1 MLKKYW
7 NKGGKQKRIIIL
19 LSLVLIIALFF
30 LRDDY
35 QPALLFIRKFIFI
48 ILLCAAVLFFGLRK
62 FRKTASTGRRLGIL
76 GILLVF
82 FGLLYFVGWHFK
94 MYDYMKTY
102 NVFNDLNRVEINEL
116 PLTQN
121 ERIQP
126 LRNIF
131 SMANESVG
139 ETKDVS
145 LPHLVRV
152 DDENKWTMAI
162 QPSEK
167 YAWQAMNDNTEE
179 VFAVS
184 STTPFPRFSSDNRIP
199 VTFSI
204 GESLKFSRNT
214 YNAVVQR
221 FNPWML
227 FNYEPSDTYYMKNDT
242 GQWVEVVSLI
252 KWKGFFFPYPTFGGV
267 MVIDNGAH
275 YFKDYLERVAIGKGT
290 YISPEEM
297 KNHPYLTRQ
306 NTVAEKIS
314 RLQAESLKFLG
325 GFSDPLPWNMK
336 TAVKIPDLSKD
347 QNEQPF
353 VTDFN
358 FSDTGIGAYNGLY
371 HWFGL
376 EPVGDERTSL
386 TYSVFIPADGTDKLY
401 YYDHASKK
409 QGYAGVSAMPLK
421 VKESRKEYDWT
432 ANTPVEFR
440 PYIKN
445 IAGRKRLFFLGTV
458 SAINDKDSGQFDGSA
473 TPDLVLVDSEYRDVV
488 WIDVKHPSQWEKS
501 VYDQLNEA
509 WRSSEGIGEYFVE
522 ETKTI
527 EFGQTTDN
535 TIAIDSTKLEDLKAS
550 GGEDEAIQ
558 VLQNKI
564 DSIKKAR
571 EEDEILKLQRKI
583 DSIKASKE

>member
-1 MLKKYW
+1 MIRNYW
-7 NKGGKQKRIIIL
+7 NKGKKQKKITIIA
-19 LSLVLIIALFF
+19 SLVMLIVLFV

-35 QPALLFIRKFIFI
+35 QPALLFVRKFIFI
-48 ILLCAAVLFFGLRK
+48 ILLSAIALIFGLRK
-62 FRKTASTGRRLGIL
+62 FRNSASTGTRLGVL
-76 GILLVF
+76 GLLVVF
-82 FGLLYFVGWHFK
+82 FGILYAAGWHFK

-102 NVFNDLNRVEINEL
+102 NVFNNLNRIEINEL

-126 LRNIF
+126 LQNIF

-152 DDENKWTMAI
+152 DGENKWTMAI
-162 QPSEK
+162 QPTEK
-167 YAWQAMNDNTEE
+167 YVWQGITDNTEE
-179 VFAVS
+179 VFSVS
-184 STTPFPRFSSDNRIP
+184 STTPFPRFSNENRIP

-221 FNPWML
+221 FNFFQL
-227 FNYEPSDTYYMKNDT
+227 FTLEPSDTFYMKNDT

-252 KWKGFFFPYPTFGGV
+252 KWKGFLFPYPTFGGV
-267 MVIDNGAH
+267 MIVNNGEH
-275 YFKDYLERVAIGKGT
+275 DFGDYMERILIGKGT
-290 YISPEEM
+290 YISPEDM
-297 KNHPYLTRQ
+297 KNYPFLIGQ
-306 NTVAEKIS
+306 NTLAEKVS
-314 RLQAESLKFLG
+314 QLQAESLKFLG
-325 GFSDPLPWNMK
+325 GFTDPLPWKMK
-336 TAVKIPDLSKD
+336 TAVKIPELPKD
-347 QNEQPF
+347 QNQQPF

-358 FSDTGIGAYNGLY
+358 FSDTGSNAYNGLY

-386 TYSVFIPADGTDKLY
+386 TFSVFIPADGSNAFY

-445 IAGRKRLFFLGTV
+445 IAGRKRMFFLGTV
-458 SAINDKDSGQFDGSA
+458 SAISEKDAGQFDGSA
-473 TPDLVLVDSEYRDVV
+473 TPDLVLIDSEYRDVI
-488 WIDVKHPSQWEKS
+488 WIDVKHPSQWDRT

-509 WRSSEGIGEYFVE
+509 WRSSEGIGYYYAED
-522 ETKTI
+522 TKEIDII
-527 EFGQTTDN
+527 EQATDS
-535 TIAIDSTKLEDLKAS
+535 IPAIPAMDKKALEIERLQRQIDSLKS
-550 GGEDEAIQ
+550 T
-558 VLQNKI
+558 NN
-564 DSIKKAR
+564 
-571 EEDEILKLQRKI
+571 
-583 DSIKASKE
+583 

>member
-1 MLKKYW
+1 
-7 NKGGKQKRIIIL
+7 
-19 LSLVLIIALFF
+19 
-30 LRDDY
+30 
-35 QPALLFIRKFIFI
+35 
-48 ILLCAAVLFFGLRK
+48 
-62 FRKTASTGRRLGIL
+62 
-76 GILLVF
+76 
-82 FGLLYFVGWHFK
+82 

-102 NVFNDLNRVEINEL
+102 NVFNDLNKVEIGEL

-145 LPHLVRV
+145 LPHLVRIEN
-152 DDENKWTMAI
+152 ENKWTMAI
-162 QPSEK
+162 QPTEK
-167 YAWQAMNDNTEE
+167 YVWQGMSDNTEE

-184 STTPFPRFSSDNRIP
+184 STTPFPRFSNENRIP

-227 FNYEPSDTYYMKNDT
+227 LNYEPSDTFYMKDDN

-267 MVIDNGAH
+267 MVVENGEH
-275 YFKDYLERVAIGKGT
+275 HFNDYLERITIGKGT
-290 YISPEEM
+290 FVAPEET
-297 KNHPYLTRQ
+297 KNHPYLTKQ
-306 NTVAEKIS
+306 NTLSEKVS

-336 TAVKIPDLSKD
+336 TAVKIPDMPKD
-347 QNEQPF
+347 QNQQPF

-358 FSDTGIGAYNGLY
+358 FSDTKTDTYSGLY

-386 TYSVFIPADGTDKLY
+386 TFSVFVPADGTDKLY

-409 QGYAGVSAMPLK
+409 EGYAGVTAMPLK
-421 VKESRKEYDWT
+421 VKESKKEYDWS

-440 PYIKN
+440 PYIKK
-445 IAGRKRLFFLGTV
+445 IAGRKRLFFLGTI
-458 SAINDKDSGQFDGSA
+458 SAISETNAGQFDGSA
-473 TPDLVLVDSEYRDVV
+473 TPDLALIDSEYRDVV
-488 WIDVKHPSQWEKS
+488 WIDAKHPSQWEKS

-509 WRSSEGIGEYFVE
+509 WRSSEGIEEYFVE
-522 ETKTI
+522 
-527 EFGQTTDN
+527 D
-535 TIAIDSTKLEDLKAS
+535 DKAV
-550 GGEDEAIQ
+550 EAIMKDLNEQYIEIDALDSVNITDKTAQLKKLQRQ
-558 VLQNKI
+558 V
-564 DSIKKAR
+564 DSIKKKR
-571 EEDEILKLQRKI
+571 EDDKLIELQRQI
-583 DSIKASKE
+583 DSLKGL

>member
-1 MLKKYW
+1 MIKTYW
-7 NKGGKQKRIIIL
+7 NKGKKQKTITIIVSLIL
-19 LSLVLIIALFF
+19 LIVLFV

-35 QPALLFIRKFIFI
+35 QPALLFVRKFIFI
-48 ILLCAAVLFFGLRK
+48 ILFSGIILFLGLRK
-62 FRKTASTGRRLGIL
+62 FRKSASTGSRLGIL
-76 GILLVF
+76 GLLVVF
-82 FGLLYFVGWHFK
+82 FGILYALGWHFK

-102 NVFNDLNRVEINEL
+102 NVFNHLNKVEINEL

-145 LPHLVRV
+145 LPHLVRI
-152 DDENKWTMAI
+152 DNENKWTMAI
-162 QPSEK
+162 QPTEK
-167 YAWQAMNDNTEE
+167 YMWQGMTDNTEE

-184 STTPFPRFSSDNRIP
+184 STTPFPRFSSENRIP

-221 FNPWML
+221 FNFFQL
-227 FNYEPSDTYYMKNDT
+227 FTMEPSDTYYMKNDT
-242 GQWVEVVSLI
+242 GQWVQVVSLI
-252 KWKGFFFPYPTFGGV
+252 KWKGFLFPYPTFGGV
-267 MVIDNGAH
+267 MVIDNGEH
-275 YFKDYLERVAIGKGT
+275 DFNDYVERILIGKGN
-290 YISPEEM
+290 YVSPEEM
-297 KNHPYLTRQ
+297 KNYPFLIGQ
-306 NTVAEKIS
+306 NTLAEKVS

-325 GFSDPLPWNMK
+325 GFSDPLPWNME
-336 TAVKIPDLSKD
+336 TAVKIPEMPKD
-347 QNEQPF
+347 QNQQPY
-353 VTDFN
+353 VTDFD
-358 FSDTGIGAYNGLY
+358 FSDTESDGYSGLY

-376 EPVGDERTSL
+376 EPVGEERTSL
-386 TYSVFIPADGTDKLY
+386 SYSVFIPADGTDKLY
-401 YYDHASKK
+401 YYNHAAKK

-445 IAGRKRLFFLGTV
+445 LAGKKRMFFMGTV
-458 SAINDKDSGQFDGSA
+458 SSISDTDSKQFDGSA

-488 WIDVKHPSQWEKS
+488 WIDVKHPSQWDKT

-509 WRSSEGIGEYFVE
+509 WRSSEKIGYYFVE
-522 ETKTI
+522 ETKEI
-527 EFGQTTDN
+527 D
-535 TIAIDSTKLEDLKAS
+535 IAQE
-550 GGEDEAIQ
+550 
-558 VLQNKI
+558 VI
-564 DSIKKAR
+564 DSIIAIPQVDKKD
-571 EEDEILKLQRKI
+571 DEIKRLQKQI
-583 DSIKASKE
+583 DSLKAIGN

>member
-1 MLKKYW
+1 MIKKYW
-7 NKGGKQKRIIIL
+7 NQGGKQKAIVIIL
-19 LSLVLIIALFF
+19 ALIVIALLFF

-35 QPALLFIRKFIFI
+35 QPLLLFFRKYIFV
-48 ILLCAAVLFFGLRK
+48 ILLSGILLFFGLRS
-62 FRKTASTGRRLGIL
+62 FRNSASTGKRLGIL
-76 GILLVF
+76 AGLLAF
-82 FGLLYFVGWHFK
+82 FGVLYVAGWHYQL
-94 MYDYMKTY
+94 YDYMKTY
-102 NVFNDLNRVEINEL
+102 NVFNNLNKVEINEL

-162 QPSEK
+162 QPTEK
-167 YAWQAMNDNTEE
+167 YVWQGISDNTEE
-179 VFAVS
+179 VFSVS
-184 STTPFPRFSSDNRIP
+184 STTPFPRFSNENRIST
-199 VTFSI
+199 TFSI

-227 FNYEPSDTYYMKNDT
+227 FNYEPSDTFYMKNDN

-267 MVIDNGAH
+267 MVIDSGAH
-275 YFKDYLERVAIGKGT
+275 DFSDYIERVTIGKGT
-290 YISPEEM
+290 FIAPEDM

-306 NTVAEKIS
+306 NTLSEKVS

-325 GFSDPLPWNMK
+325 GFSDPLPWNME
-336 TAVKIPDLSKD
+336 TAVKIPNLPDD
-347 QNEQPF
+347 QNQQPF
-353 VTDFN
+353 VTDFD
-358 FSDTGIGAYNGLY
+358 FSDSKSDAYSGLY

-386 TYSVFIPADGTDKLY
+386 TFSVFVPADGTNKLY

-421 VKESRKEYDWT
+421 VIESRKEYDWSV
-432 ANTPVEFR
+432 NKPVEFR

-445 IAGRKRLFFLGTV
+445 IAGRKRMFFLGTI
-458 SAINDKDSGQFDGSA
+458 SSIKAEGAQFDGSA
-473 TPDLVLVDSEYRDVV
+473 TPDLALIDSEYRDVV
-488 WIDVKHPSQWEKS
+488 WIDAKHPSQWEKS

-509 WRSSEGIGEYFVE
+509 WRASEGIDDYYMDDEKAVE
-522 ETKTI
+522 AIMKDLNDQ
-527 EFGQTTDN
+527 F
-535 TIAIDSTKLEDLKAS
+535 IAIDTTDLKGNTIKEKES
-550 GGEDEAIQ
+550 LE
-558 VLQNKI
+558 VLQRKY
-564 DSIKKAR
+564 DSMVKQR
-571 EEDEILKLQRKI
+571 EADDIAKLKRKI
-583 DSIKASKE
+583 DSLENK